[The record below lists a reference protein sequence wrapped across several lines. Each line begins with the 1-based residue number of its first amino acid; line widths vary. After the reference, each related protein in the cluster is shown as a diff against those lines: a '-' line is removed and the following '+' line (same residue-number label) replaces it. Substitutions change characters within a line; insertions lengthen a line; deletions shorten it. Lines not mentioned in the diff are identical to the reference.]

1 MLKLKHEP
9 KDFLVEEI
17 SDITLSKTGNFSIYK
32 LTKENLETIEL
43 IKHIAFENNISLS
56 EIGYAG
62 IKDKRAITTQYIS
75 TPKNKPLQKLK
86 GKGFSLTYV
95 GNSNSNIETGNL
107 ESNKFTITIRNIND
121 FELNNFE
128 KYKEYVTMGVPNYF
142 DSQRFG
148 SHLESEFIGKLVLEK
163 KCEEAVYLFLYL
175 SYLKLYTNPN
185 NKNSN
190 KKSNKGSKKPYS
202 KEKFYTLISNFEKN
216 LPYPYYNS
224 LKSVFKLTQNFKQVF
239 LKIPKKQQELFV
251 MAYQSYLFNEC
262 VKEVLVKHIG
272 TKNIEKVPY
281 EAGVLFFQTNFTRRV
296 EGIKSFPLIG
306 RKDEFNEFEEEI
318 ISTILQREHLEFSAI
333 KSLSKTGVFLKTQH
347 RNLFTIPK
355 NFKVEEVEEE
365 DFQGK
370 ERTKIVLS
378 FELEK
383 GAYATN
389 IIKFLFRK

>member
-9 KDFLVEEI
+9 KDFIVEEI
-17 SDITLSKTGNFSIYK
+17 PNITLSKTGTFTIYK

-43 IKHIAFENNISLS
+43 IKKIAFENNILLQ

-75 TPKNKPLQKLK
+75 TPKNKPLKKLK
-86 GKGFSLTYV
+86 GKGYSLTLI
-95 GNSNSNIETGNL
+95 GNSNSNIETGDL
-107 ESNKFTITIRNIND
+107 VSNKFTITIRNIND

-128 KYKEYVTMGVPNYF
+128 KYKELISTGAPNYF

-148 SHLESEFIGKLVLEK
+148 SYLEGEFIGKLVLEK
-163 KCEEAVYLFLYL
+163 KWEEAVYLFLYL

-185 NKNSN
+185 NK
-190 KKSNKGSKKPYS
+190 KSNKESNKNSKKPFS
-202 KEKFYTLISNFEKN
+202 REKFYSLISNFEKN

-224 LKSVFKLTQNFKQVF
+224 LKSVFKSTQNFKQVF
-239 LKIPKKQQELFV
+239 LKIPRKQRELFV

-272 TKNIEKVPY
+272 TKNIEKVSY

-296 EGIKSFPLIG
+296 ESIKSFPLIG
-306 RKDEFNEFEEEI
+306 RKDEFTQFEEEI
-318 ISTILQREHLEFSAI
+318 ISTILQRDHLEFSAI
-333 KSLSKTGVFLKTQH
+333 KSLSKTGAFLKTQH
-347 RNLFTIPK
+347 RNVFTIPK
-355 NFKVEEVEEE
+355 NFKVEEIEKEN
-365 DFQGK
+365 FQGK
-370 ERTKIVLS
+370 KRVKIVLS

>member
-9 KDFLVEEI
+9 KDFIVEEI
-17 SDITLSKTGNFSIYK
+17 SNITLSKTGTFNIYK

-43 IKHIAFENNISLS
+43 IKHIAFENNISLQ

-75 TPKNKPLQKLK
+75 TPKNKPLKKLK
-86 GKGFSLTYV
+86 GRGYSLTLI
-95 GNSNSNIETGNL
+95 GNSNSNIETGDL
-107 ESNKFTITIRNIND
+107 VSNKFTITIRNIND
-121 FELNNFE
+121 FELKNFE
-128 KYKEYVTMGVPNYF
+128 KYKEYVTIGVPNYF

-148 SHLESEFIGKLVLEK
+148 SYLEGEFIGKLVLEK
-163 KCEEAVYLFLYL
+163 KWEEAVYLFLYL

-185 NKNSN
+185 NK
-190 KKSNKGSKKPYS
+190 KSNKNSKKPYS
-202 KEKFYTLISNFEKN
+202 KEKFYSLISNFEKI

-224 LKSVFKLTQNFKQVF
+224 LKSVFKSTQNFKQVF

-272 TKNIEKVPY
+272 TKNIEKVSY
-281 EAGVLFFQTNFTRRV
+281 EAGVLFFPINFSRKV
-296 EGIKSFPLIG
+296 EGINSFPLIG
-306 RKDEFNEFEEEI
+306 RKDEFTQFEEEI
-318 ISTILQREHLEFSAI
+318 ISTILQRENLDFSAI

-355 NFKVEEVEEE
+355 NFKVEEGGEEY
-365 DFQGK
+365 FQGK
-370 ERTKIVLS
+370 KRTKIVLS